1 MIFFYIS
8 LKNKKKNKKKL
19 IKKIIFNFYD
29 NKMKTPK
36 RTECMVCY
44 EEKFMSPCGSQS
56 DCNVYICRDCKTST
70 RSSVVYYMT
79 DSCYICK
86 EPEWK
91 DGLIPDIDDVINGE
105 LNKNVLSAAK

>member
-1 MIFFYIS
+1 
-8 LKNKKKNKKKL
+8 
-19 IKKIIFNFYD
+19 
-29 NKMKTPK
+29 
-36 RTECMVCY
+36 MVCY

-105 LNKNVLSAAK
+105 LIPYDKVLKTLKRNNGIICEIDEEEEED